1 MSIFIQEV
9 LGLLKRN
16 QKKITLDKTKDWFE
30 FGKLYQS
37 SSLNNKSS
45 YTPKMDPFVIKW
57 GDLVCQAT
65 EDLTRTLPGQ
75 GNFGYIPVYTD
86 PSGFCSWDTLKDSII
101 TQNALNTIIN
111 IGGDLEVLGDVQI
124 SGGDLTATTS
134 TFNLLNTA
142 PVSVINF
149 GGTTTNIEVGGAATV
164 VNINGTTESTSCTT
178 GALVVDGGVG
188 IAKNLNIC
196 GIVFIDNPTQSTDC
210 TTGALVIGGGVGIAK
225 NLNVC
230 EDLTVQGN
238 TYLKGNVTLGD
249 TISNDIILNGQ
260 LIDNYGNG
268 PLPNQVL
275 VGQGGGLVAWQNDDI
290 VETLSYGS
298 LWQGNASNVKQ
309 ELTIGSADQ
318 ILISD
323 GTTFSWQNNPA
334 AIVGEV
340 CAVNSI
346 PLWTP
351 NSNTLGCSLI
361 YQDGNSSTPATKIFL
376 KGGLASE
383 TSQVR
388 TITDVALG
396 YGNYAGGE
404 NSAAFNFRSSAL
416 GNDSFA
422 LGHRTIAG
430 GHGSLAAGYN
440 TGAGNYGFGF
450 FNTTT
455 TSTTLDINILSGTIA
470 VGDFIYANVDTDPTI
485 RYEIL
490 TLVGTGT
497 IGLNTITIATPISV
511 NANEAVA
518 IEEAVPNRGDS
529 QGAIALGVNTASKG
543 QGAIAIGTRA
553 NTDIKDQ
560 IAIGSDITTIKL
572 DGISQNDTQNKVLVI
587 DSNNIVRWREAST
600 IGGGGSGTIT
610 ADNGLTMGSAT
621 NVQLGGTLIQQ
632 TNINTDN
639 YRIRLSSNTS
649 MTDSVF
655 VIDAIGGAASSH
667 GIRTNSVGGFAGY
680 FETPSGLGA
689 IYATN
694 SGSTPTVTFNQSNG
708 QAVVKLSRSGNNTGG
723 INPVIDIYNECNAGS
738 TLEGFGASI
747 NFNLENDSSF
757 VSYAGQISFDW
768 TIPTATN
775 LSSRFKIETIEQNV
789 ASTKLE
795 IIQGQLKLNKYGVN
809 SFAGSAVYSLGVNS
823 GGYVVEIPIAGGGSV
838 TSVSG
843 VGSVSGL
850 TLTGTVTSSGD
861 LTLGGTLSL
870 TSSDVTN
877 GLGYIPYNAT
887 NPDGYTSFAEPG
899 IYSGGGTPTLAA
911 GVTAQEVR
919 DLIGAGTPIVDT
931 DFVKNTADTYTSTSK
946 VTQIVT
952 LTQAEYDLIPS
963 PLNSTLYVIL

>member
-101 TQNALNTIIN
+101 TQNALNTTIN
-111 IGGDLEVLGDVQI
+111 IGGSLVVAGDAAI
-124 SGGDLTATTS
+124 NGCDLTSTCTS
-134 TFNLLNTA
+134 FNLLNQPTT
-142 PVSVINF
+142 ITF
-149 GGTTTNIEVGGAATV
+149 GSGAANIFIGRPDPTSTV
-164 VNINGTTESTSCTT
+164 TIVGTQDSNACTN
-178 GALVVDGGVG
+178 GALVV
-188 IAKNLNIC
+188 N
-196 GIVFIDNPTQSTDC
+196 
-210 TTGALVIGGGVGIAK
+210 GGVGIAK

-230 EDLTVQGN
+230 EDLTVQGR
-238 TYLKGNVTLGD
+238 TYLNGNVTLGD
-249 TISNDIILNGQ
+249 SISDDIILKGQ

-275 VGQGGGLVAWQNDDI
+275 VGQGGGLVAWQIDDI

-334 AIVGEV
+334 VIVGEV

-396 YGNYAGGE
+396 YGNYAGGQA
-404 NSAAFNFRSSAL
+404 SAAFNFRSLAL

-422 LGHRTIAG
+422 AGHKAFAG
-430 GHGSLAAGYN
+430 GHGSFVAGYN
-440 TGAGNYGFGF
+440 SGAGNYGFGLF
-450 FNTTT
+450 VNTI
-455 TSTTLDINILSGTIA
+455 TSSTLDINILSGTIA
-470 VGDFIYANVDTDPTI
+470 VGDFIYANVDTDPSI

-529 QGAIALGVNTASKG
+529 QGAVAIGYNAVSKVI
-543 QGAIAIGTRA
+543 GAIAIGTRA

-560 IAIGSDITTIKL
+560 IAIGSSFTTVKL
-572 DGISQNDTQNKVLVI
+572 DGTSQDNTQNKVLVI

-600 IGGGGSGTIT
+600 IGGGGSGTVTSVAALTLGTTGTDLSSTVANGTTTPVIT
-610 ADNGLTMGSAT
+610 LQVPTASAT
-621 NVQLGGTLIQQ
+621 NRGA
-632 TNINTDN
+632 
-639 YRIRLSSNTS
+639 LSSADWSTFNGKQGTITLTTTGTSGAATFSANTLNIPNYGS
-649 MTDSVF
+649 ALSGYVPYTGATQTLALGTNNGITLTDTSTNVSISITSSSTGSGAIYVNKSGTGTGIQVANNGTGFGFYANNISTGYGITIGNSSTGKGLYIDNAAAATGDPF
-655 VIDAIGGAASSH
+655 VYTLGGAAFVKAKIDYLGNITGVAANFTGQLTLGSSISN
-667 GIRTNSVGGFAGY
+667 GTYTYTLPSATGTLALVGGAGVG
-680 FETPSGLGA
+680 T
-689 IYATN
+689 
-694 SGSTPTVTFNQSNG
+694 
-708 QAVVKLSRSGNNTGG
+708 
-723 INPVIDIYNECNAGS
+723 
-738 TLEGFGASI
+738 
-747 NFNLENDSSF
+747 
-757 VSYAGQISFDW
+757 
-768 TIPTATN
+768 
-775 LSSRFKIETIEQNV
+775 
-789 ASTKLE
+789 
-795 IIQGQLKLNKYGVN
+795 
-809 SFAGSAVYSLGVNS
+809 
-823 GGYVVEIPIAGGGSV
+823 V

-877 GLGYIPYNAT
+877 GLGYTPYNAT

-931 DFVKNTADTYTSTSK
+931 DFVKNTADTYASTSK

>member
-149 GGTTTNIEVGGAATV
+149 GSTTTNIEVGGAATV

-298 LWQGNASNVKQ
+298 LWQGDASNVKQ

-323 GTTFSWQNNPA
+323 GITFSWQNNPA

-361 YQDGNSSTPATKIFL
+361 YQDGNSSTPAAKIFL

-383 TSQVR
+383 TSDVR

-422 LGHRTIAG
+422 AGHKTIAG
-430 GHGSLAAGYN
+430 GHGSFVAGYN
-440 TGAGNYGFGF
+440 SGAGNYGFGY
-450 FNTTT
+450 FNATV
-455 TSTTLDINILSGTIA
+455 TSTTLDIFILSGIIA
-470 VGDFIYANVDTDPTI
+470 VGDFIVANVETNTSI
-485 RYEIL
+485 RHEIL
-490 TLVGTGT
+490 SVVGSGT
-497 IGLNTITIATPISV
+497 IGLNTITIANPISV
-511 NANEAVA
+511 NIGEAVA
-518 IEEAVPNRGDS
+518 IEEVIPVRGDN
-529 QGAIALGVNTASKG
+529 QGAIALGVTAASKG
-543 QGAIAIGTRA
+543 VGAIAIGTRST
-553 NTDIKDQ
+553 TDVPNQ
-560 IAIGSDITTIKL
+560 IAIGSDFTTVKL
-572 DGISQNDTQNKVLVI
+572 DGTVQDNTQNKVLVI
-587 DSNNIVRWREAST
+587 DSSNIVRWREAST
-600 IGGGGSGTIT
+600 IGGGSGTIT
-610 ADNGLTMGSAT
+610 ADNGLTMSSAT

-639 YRIRLSSNTS
+639 YRIRLTSNTS

-655 VIDAIGGAASSH
+655 VIDAIGGATSSH
-667 GIRTNSVGGFAGY
+667 GIRSNSVGGFAGY
-680 FETPSGLGA
+680 FETVSGLGA

-775 LSSRFKIETIEQNV
+775 LSSRFKIETIEQNI

-795 IIQGQLKLNKYGVN
+795 ITQGQLKLNKYGVN

-877 GLGYIPYNAT
+877 GLGYTPYNAT